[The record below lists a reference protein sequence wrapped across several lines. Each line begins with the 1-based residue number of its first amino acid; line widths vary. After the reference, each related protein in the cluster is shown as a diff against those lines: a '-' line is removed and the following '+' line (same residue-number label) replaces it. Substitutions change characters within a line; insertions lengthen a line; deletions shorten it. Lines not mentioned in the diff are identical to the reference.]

1 MTEEAKPSN
10 KKFSPDWF
18 MRGALTR
25 IGDSFDRLTGR
36 KWVPSSSLAASA
48 LIERIKKL
56 LDSEAIE
63 VEGKGKVVPHHIQLK
78 MQWDQVSDDS
88 EDALKRL
95 QTELMVATVDHI
107 NDSLYYTYAPVS
119 LEIKPDYFLEGVK
132 LYASFD
138 EFDKE
143 NASAEVNVTVP
154 AINLSEAGVVP
165 PAIAAPPVEVYMAR
179 FSIKGAANEKRLEFS
194 KDRRC
199 SVGRSGGNDLV
210 LDDAS
215 VSKMHAA
222 LSVTEDGSLVVADT
236 GSTNGTFINGQR
248 IAYGKA
254 MALVENDKVK
264 FGQIDVTFE
273 PQPRHE
279 ISEDQP
285 PKGTLDENVVEIAG
299 FEFKTREPSETP
311 SAAMMSEDI
320 SKAAVPR
327 PDESPEITNKTPLI
341 EAGKEKS

>member
-107 NDSLYYTYAPVS
+107 NDSLY
-119 LEIKPDYFLEGVK
+119 
-132 LYASFD
+132 
-138 EFDKE
+138 
-143 NASAEVNVTVP
+143 
-154 AINLSEAGVVP
+154 
-165 PAIAAPPVEVYMAR
+165 
-179 FSIKGAANEKRLEFS
+179 
-194 KDRRC
+194 
-199 SVGRSGGNDLV
+199 
-210 LDDAS
+210 
-215 VSKMHAA
+215 
-222 LSVTEDGSLVVADT
+222 
-236 GSTNGTFINGQR
+236 
-248 IAYGKA
+248 
-254 MALVENDKVK
+254 
-264 FGQIDVTFE
+264 
-273 PQPRHE
+273 
-279 ISEDQP
+279 
-285 PKGTLDENVVEIAG
+285 
-299 FEFKTREPSETP
+299 
-311 SAAMMSEDI
+311 
-320 SKAAVPR
+320 
-327 PDESPEITNKTPLI
+327 
-341 EAGKEKS
+341 